1 MKRKSLELNISKKKL
16 FKLDFDHSLQLIY
29 SQSNIKVII
38 NLKLERSRLENVNQ
52 KKINFRMF
60 CEKTL
65 YLIQYF

>member
-38 NLKLERSRLENVNQ
+38 NLKLERSRLENVPIKRKLTLGCYV
-52 KKINFRMF
+52 KK
-60 CEKTL
+60 L
-65 YLIQYF
+65 SL

>member
-38 NLKLERSRLENVNQ
+38 NLKLERSRLENVPIKRKLTLGCFV
-52 KKINFRMF
+52 KK
-60 CEKTL
+60 L
-65 YLIQYF
+65 SV